1 MLDRRQNGDR
11 LACKTLTLIF
21 AVQLI
26 AAAPSAIAAKSTPPS
41 PSVPAATVPS
51 PAAVTPYRGPLGLK
65 WGQLAPDARCRL
77 EKRFTFISEVGPS
90 INNHN
95 TIDQHYRG
103 NFAGMPVDDMLLKF
117 HRGEFFYLAVSLS
130 TSQASTLTKIYADAV
145 GKMVESY
152 GPPIKENR
160 PPRLVSA
167 NGIPDHTP
175 VLDQGAS
182 VLPLLWNE
190 QTGADAE
197 KLAQLHDIHI
207 RSGLW
212 QPFAGWQFANNV
224 TIQIF
229 VVMEKAP
236 QPGVPEVIKPIWII
250 AKEDRLRKWQQDAGN
265 RGLYHFPVEEW
276 PPRDF

>member
-1 MLDRRQNGDR
+1 MLDQCQSGDR
-11 LACKTLTLIF
+11 LARKTFALIF
-21 AVQLI
+21 SVLLI
-26 AAAPSAIAAKSTPPS
+26 ATAPSAIAAKSTLPS

-236 QPGVPEVIKPIWII
+236 QPGAPEVIKPIWII